1 MSVRNQ
7 IRLLAKLQG
16 ILSEKDALAVQL
28 EAIPEKIRQLDA
40 EKEQFLQELET
51 YQEQLEA
58 ENKKYRDMELEIRLN
73 SDQIAKS
80 DARLRAVKTNK
91 AYQATLKE
99 IEGFHK
105 TNSKIE
111 DEMIGCLEMI
121 ETAKETVK
129 AREADFELFQ
139 GRLKNELAELEKT
152 KEGIQARIK
161 AITVRYEEVVKEI
174 EAGHL
179 RKFNMI
185 FAQKPDHVAVAPAIG
200 AVCMGCNMNIP
211 PQLYNELQREE
222 SVRMCPH
229 CQRIIYWEDV

>member
-40 EKEQFLQELET
+40 EKEQFLQEMET

-58 ENKKYRDMELEIRLN
+58 ENKKYCDMEMEIRLN

>member
-28 EAIPEKIRQLDA
+28 EAIPEKLRQLDA

-51 YQEQLEA
+51 CQEQLEA
-58 ENKKYRDMELEIRLN
+58 ANKKYRDMELEIRL
-73 SDQIAKS
+73 SSEQIAKS

-99 IEGFHK
+99 IEDFHK

-111 DEMIGCLEMI
+111 DEMIGCLETI

-129 AREADFELFQ
+129 VREADFELFQ

>member
-73 SDQIAKS
+73 SDQISKS

-99 IEGFHK
+99 IEDFHK

-161 AITVRYEEVVKEI
+161 TITVRYEEVVKEV